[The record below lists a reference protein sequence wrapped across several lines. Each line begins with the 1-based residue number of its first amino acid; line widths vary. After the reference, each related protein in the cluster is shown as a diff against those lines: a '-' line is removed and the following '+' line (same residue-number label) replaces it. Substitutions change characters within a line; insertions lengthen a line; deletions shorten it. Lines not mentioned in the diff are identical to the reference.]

1 MGEEGLIGGI
11 EWPIPESSFYRI
23 FKHIMGSGNDPILV
37 MEVRGESRAVRAVES
52 LDAKL
57 SQGEKDAGWIHYRD
71 QGSSKRK
78 TSSPPPSRKKSV
90 KGSRGRRPDRRN
102 RRT

>member
-1 MGEEGLIGGI
+1 MAD
-11 EWPIPESSFYRI
+11 PESCFYRI
-23 FKHIMGSGNDPILV
+23 YKHIMGSGNDPIFV
-37 MEVRGESRAVRAVES
+37 IEVRGESRAVRAVES

-57 SQGEKDAGWIHYRD
+57 SQEEKDAGWIHYRD
-71 QGSSKRK
+71 AGSSKRQM
-78 TSSPPPSRKKSV
+78 SSSPPSRKKSV